1 MSGFAWLTAC
11 ISTLF
16 FGLLIDKIGCRAI
29 LVKILSKNK
38 AVISSL
44 LTLTSSIM
52 IWFVEPLI
60 GLIILGLGFGLSYAS
75 IWTGVLN
82 VVSPELYGKAF
93 GFIIAL

>member
-1 MSGFAWLTAC
+1 
-11 ISTLF
+11 
-16 FGLLIDKIGCRAI
+16 
-29 LVKILSKNK
+29 
-38 AVISSL
+38 
-44 LTLTSSIM
+44 M